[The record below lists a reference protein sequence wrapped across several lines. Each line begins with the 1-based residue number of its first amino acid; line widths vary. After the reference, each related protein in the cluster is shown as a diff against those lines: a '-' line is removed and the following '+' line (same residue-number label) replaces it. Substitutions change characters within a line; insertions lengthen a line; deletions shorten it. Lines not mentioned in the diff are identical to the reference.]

1 MALEVRQRKVDV
13 ADRFELKDFVQLTIY
28 KNE

>member
-13 ADRFELKDFVQLTIY
+13 ADPFELEDFVQLAIY